1 MKAPHLLT
9 GQDSEL
15 AARAW
20 LEAQGLQH
28 IASNYRCRLGELD
41 LIMQD
46 KQCLVIV
53 EVRYRRTTHYGGA
66 LGSITRKKQL
76 RIARAAEHF
85 LQTRSKLRQR
95 PLRFDVIAA
104 SGTGG
109 KFSFEWRKQAFCFDG
124 K

>member
-1 MKAPHLLT
+1 MKAPHLLI

-28 IASNYRCRLGELD
+28 IASNYRCRFGELD

-46 KQCLVIV
+46 KQCLVII

-66 LGSITRKKQL
+66 LASVTRTKQA
-76 RIARAAEHF
+76 RIARSAQHF
-85 LQTRSKLRQR
+85 LQNRRNLKSQ
-95 PLRFDVIAA
+95 PLRFDVVAL
-104 SGTGG
+104 SGTGATL
-109 KFSFEWRKQAFCFDG
+109 SFEWRRQAFCFDPD
-124 K
+124 

>member
-9 GQDSEL
+9 GQNSEL

-28 IASNYRCRLGELD
+28 IAANFRCRYGELD

-46 KQCLVIV
+46 QQCLVIV
-53 EVRYRRTTHYGGA
+53 EVRYRRTTLYGGA
-66 LGSITRKKQL
+66 LGSITNKKQQ
-76 RIARAAEHF
+76 RIARAAQYF
-85 LQTRSKLRQR
+85 LQTRPKLRRQA
-95 PLRFDVIAA
+95 LRFDVIAL

-109 KFSFEWRKQAFCFDG
+109 KFSFEWRKQAFCFDSN
-124 K
+124 